1 MKLGW
6 GFDINLG
13 ENKTNVPSLW
23 RVASAAVDALPA
35 LLGRAFGVWAA
46 DAAVDAALLERA
58 FGAGAADASVDAALL
73 ERAFGIGAADAV
85 VDVVQFCAHRRSGL
99 KRL

>member
-1 MKLGW
+1 MLNNS
-6 GFDINLG
+6 GFVHG
-13 ENKTNVPSLW
+13 E
-23 RVASAAVDALPA
+23 RCRHRRFRIADADAALVRALQKCCIDCCVRCP
-35 LLGRAFGVWAA
+35 A

-58 FGAGAADASVDAALL
+58 FGAGAADASADAALL

-85 VDVVQFCAHRRSGL
+85 VDVVQFCARRRSEL

>member
-1 MKLGW
+1 MPRLHRPC
-6 GFDINLG
+6 FDCRKGIRANIPG
-13 ENKTNVPSLW
+13 
-23 RVASAAVDALPA
+23 VAA
-35 LLGRAFGVWAA
+35 G
-46 DAAVDAALLERA
+46 AAVDAALLERA

-85 VDVVQFCAHRRSGL
+85 VDVVQFCARRSISEL